1 MERDTF
7 MDPEEAKS
15 FGLIDEVVES
25 RPELPENTQSSQD
38 KNKDNE

>member
-7 MDPEEAKS
+7 MDPDEAKK

-25 RPELPENTQSSQD
+25 RPELPGDDEGSQD
-38 KNKDNE
+38 KS